1 MAKNKPGAK
10 APSKAVPVDPS
21 VAVAALP
28 INYKVRVFVRVC
40 KEIHTNHYTTPILC
54 WQHPRNRLSPS
65 MLPSSPSWG

>member
-28 INYKVRVFVRVC
+28 INYKVRVSCGCAKRF
-40 KEIHTNHYTTPILC
+40 ILITI
-54 WQHPRNRLSPS
+54 PPKSYVGNIP
-65 MLPSSPSWG
+65 GTG